1 MSNGPVVVHGQVRPC
16 ALRASWM
23 VGGFCAHHSAAL
35 RGRTALASAAAKN
48 IVLKCDQRAL
58 ISPTLGLPGQSS
70 LVEALGGLLAN
81 HERWMVPYLLPSA
94 FQELH
99 HLIFTTFDVVKIRW
113 WSSWKHE

>member
-70 LVEALGGLLAN
+70 LVEALGGCSRITKGGWSRTSF
-81 HERWMVPYLLPSA
+81 HPPPPCPPSHV
-94 FQELH
+94 FSR
-99 HLIFTTFDVVKIRW
+99 DVEIC
-113 WSSWKHE
+113 